1 MLKHLVRLID
11 MLRSFFLLFTLLLT
25 CLYSQADILATLE
38 TEQEKPNSIMLAD
51 GSIEITLNKS
61 IQWLKADYSNLSLAQ
76 LESSTH
82 SIFKN
87 IEAGAIL
94 TGDQVYW
101 LRFRIV
107 NPLNDNIPLAL
118 SLAPKNLIIESAYI
132 KNADEW
138 AYLTQIKANTRL
150 TGHSS
155 IMLTFE
161 GASDS
166 WIYLRIKAPST
177 TKLDAQLQDL
187 THHTNDIN
195 FYQQLIGASIAT
207 IFIIILLHLLAIQ
220 FHNHA
225 RHYLTIFMALI
236 SAIFISSHSPT
247 PFLPSWLMSLST
259 LSPWMIASGLALS
272 SFNTD
277 TYRQKLLSTKSFFTV
292 LSLILI
298 ALILI
303 NASYTTLLFI
313 SLIPAIY
320 AAYNARF
327 VSKNLFLACI
337 VFIINCSWQ
346 GLYILSP
353 LSIYSPSSMHEV
365 YGFVITVLF
374 ASTSMITP
382 YFRRQIARQT
392 PTTKGNDSTFLS
404 KLSHDFR
411 TPMNGVLG
419 MTELLKDTPL
429 SQQQRSFLST
439 IERSGHDLLRLI
451 NRVSDLGKIQS
462 GKLQS
467 ESQSIDLIDVIEK
480 TIERHTPL
488 SEQNHVEIILNIDP
502 VISDH
507 INCDEDRLI
516 TVLDN
521 LVLNALMNTHNGELE
536 IKVHWIDNNKQDQLF
551 FTVRDSGQG
560 INRDTLKQ
568 ILNGQS
574 LENTPSSEVA
584 NTEFGLLLSKHI
596 IEALQGAF
604 YIESNPNIGTTIRF
618 SLLTTPD
625 HSQTPLIQS
634 DVLNGLSM
642 LVVDDNSTFR
652 TVIQEYADSWG
663 AQADATYNGKEAL
676 ALLRNHKTT
685 ENPYDIMLIDQDM
698 PIMNGF
704 QLASKIQD
712 DPDINQDIIKI
723 MLTGTGITSQNNL
736 ALDAGI
742 HQVITKPITPR
753 ALQAILAKH
762 ISHRNLSK
770 V

>member
-1 MLKHLVRLID
+1 
-11 MLRSFFLLFTLLLT
+11 
-25 CLYSQADILATLE
+25 
-38 TEQEKPNSIMLAD
+38 
-51 GSIEITLNKS
+51 
-61 IQWLKADYSNLSLAQ
+61 
-76 LESSTH
+76 
-82 SIFKN
+82 
-87 IEAGAIL
+87 
-94 TGDQVYW
+94 
-101 LRFRIV
+101 
-107 NPLNDNIPLAL
+107 
-118 SLAPKNLIIESAYI
+118 
-132 KNADEW
+132 
-138 AYLTQIKANTRL
+138 
-150 TGHSS
+150 
-155 IMLTFE
+155 
-161 GASDS
+161 
-166 WIYLRIKAPST
+166 
-177 TKLDAQLQDL
+177 
-187 THHTNDIN
+187 
-195 FYQQLIGASIAT
+195 
-207 IFIIILLHLLAIQ
+207 
-220 FHNHA
+220 
-225 RHYLTIFMALI
+225 
-236 SAIFISSHSPT
+236 
-247 PFLPSWLMSLST
+247 MSLST

-762 ISHRNLSK
+762 ISNRNLSK
-770 V
+770 A